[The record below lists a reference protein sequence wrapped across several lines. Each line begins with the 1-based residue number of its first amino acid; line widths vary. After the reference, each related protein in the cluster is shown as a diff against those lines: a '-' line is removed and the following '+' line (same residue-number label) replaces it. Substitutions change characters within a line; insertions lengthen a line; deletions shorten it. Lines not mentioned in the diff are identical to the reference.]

1 MDRVFFVSQGNFLPT
16 NFQTQNVKNV
26 TQENGR
32 PKPAPLL
39 PPIVKI
45 VSKADGRPK
54 PAPLLPPIVHRVNL
68 VNLKQI
74 SGVSNAKIVYEVNM
88 HWRPEVKHAK
98 TVAEVNTKIE
108 MDRAVATKS
117 SLGIAALKLMVLR
130 TNRNAQQGEQA
141 VVAVNF
147 VVTVQM
153 EHTTTLRVKQV
164 VSTAQVVLVKA
175 IEDNRL
181 VLSAVPVNSTMLLV
195 LLSANRVLKTRI
207 TAAKEET
214 AVASIAPMDGRPT
227 VKAVRSVL
235 SVALEHLVLVVQIAP
250 LVTPETVPRMR
261 QSADNVKKAK
271 QQQNKAKPPAVG
283 VI

>member
-1 MDRVFFVSQGNFLPT
+1 
-16 NFQTQNVKNV
+16 
-26 TQENGR
+26 
-32 PKPAPLL
+32 
-39 PPIVKI
+39 
-45 VSKADGRPK
+45 
-54 PAPLLPPIVHRVNL
+54 
-68 VNLKQI
+68 
-74 SGVSNAKIVYEVNM
+74 M

-108 MDRAVATKS
+108 MDRAVATIS
-117 SLGIAALKLMVLR
+117 SVGIAALKRMVLR

-153 EHTTTLRVKQV
+153 EHTTPLRVKQV

-261 QSADNVKKAK
+261 QSADNVKSAK